1 MKSFFKL
8 LTCKSNFSPVHCTLL
23 EIHVMVKHDAYF
35 SLTEGDDDFN
45 SSINAVKFD
54 EGQSE
59 VSSCITLYDD
69 QLLEG
74 DEVFSVFL
82 NIPNVTNLEP
92 GPHMLAT
99 VTIRGMYMSICMCM
113 HIPYVLQ
120 SLCGI

>member
-1 MKSFFKL
+1 
-8 LTCKSNFSPVHCTLL
+8 
-23 EIHVMVKHDAYF
+23 MVKHDAYF
-35 SLTEGDDDFN
+35 SLTEGDNDFN
-45 SSINAVKFD
+45 SSIKAIKFD

-92 GPHMLAT
+92 GLHMLAT
-99 VTIRGMYMSICMCM
+99 VVTIRGMYMSICTVCVC
-113 HIPYVLQ
+113 IYVLQ
-120 SLCGI
+120 PLCGI